1 MSDVLAVGGLE
12 VRLGER
18 AVLAGVDLRVP
29 EGAVVGL
36 LGANGSG
43 KSSLLRAVFRAVRP
57 DAGVVA
63 VDGADV
69 WRDLS
74 ARAAARRTAAVT
86 QMPGP
91 LELSVREVVEL
102 GRAPHASGWGGLA
115 EPDRAAVARAVE
127 SAGIA
132 HLMHR
137 RCSTL
142 SGGERQRVLLARAL
156 AGEPRL
162 LVLDEPTNHLDV
174 AAQHDLLGLVRA
186 SGTSALVALHDL
198 DLAGAY
204 CDLVHVLAGGR
215 VVAHGPVV
223 DVLTPDLVRAV
234 FGVDVHVDTHP
245 LTGRPRFSTAPL
257 TPTHQE
263 EPR

>member
-1 MSDVLAVGGLE
+1 MSDVLVAQGVEL
-12 VRLGER
+12 RLG
-18 AVLAGVDLRVP
+18 AHLVLDGVDLRVP
-29 EGAVVGL
+29 EGLVVGL
-36 LGANGSG
+36 LGGNGSG
-43 KSSLLRAVFRAVRP
+43 KSSLLRSVYRAMRP
-57 DAGVVA
+57 DVGVVT
-63 VDGADV
+63 VDGEDV
-69 WRDLS
+69 WRELS

-102 GRAPHASGWGGLA
+102 GRAPHASGWGGLT
-115 EPDRAAVARAVE
+115 EGDRAAVARAVE
-127 SAGIA
+127 SAGIT

-186 SGTSALVALHDL
+186 SGTSAVVALHDL

-215 VVAHGPVV
+215 VVAHGPVA
-223 DVLTPDLVRAV
+223 DVLTPDLVREV
-234 FGVDVHVDTHP
+234 FGVAVHVDAHP

-257 TPTHQE
+257 PNTHQK